1 MLDQLQEDGYAVLE
15 SVIAPDQV
23 AALIE
28 HFEKP
33 IPVAKLYARRNLLFD
48 DRVQE
53 LAASPEI
60 QALVQARLG
69 PGAKFVKGIYFDKVP
84 AFNWKVPWHQ
94 DVTITVAEKHETAG
108 FGPWSVKD
116 GVDNVQA
123 PAEVLWN
130 ILTVRL
136 HLDDCGPDNGPVRA
150 IPGTHRLG
158 RIPEA
163 EIDGL
168 ANGEVVCVV
177 PAGGALLMSP
187 LILHAS
193 SPSENPGHRRV
204 VHMEFSAQPLPGNLK
219 WLADEPARMRRS

>member
-1 MLDQLQEDGYAVLE
+1 MIE
-15 SVIAPDQV
+15 SVISPERV
-23 AALIE
+23 ASLID

-48 DRVQE
+48 SVVRE
-53 LAASPEI
+53 LAGCSEI
-60 QALVQARLG
+60 QAMVYEHLG
-69 PGAKFVKGIYFDKVP
+69 PNAAFVKGIYFDKVP

-94 DVTITVAEKHETAG
+94 DVTIVVAEKVEAPG

-123 PAEVLWN
+123 PAEVLEN

-136 HLDDCGPDNGPVRA
+136 HLDDCGSDNGPVRV
-150 IPGTHRLG
+150 IPGTHLLG
-158 RIPEA
+158 RIPE
-163 EIDGL
+163 
-168 ANGEVVCVV
+168 GEMDDLIRSEVECTVR
-177 PAGGALLMSP
+177 AGGALVMSP

-204 VHMEFSAQPLPGNLK
+204 VHLEFSAQPLPGGLR
-219 WLADEPARMRRS
+219 WLLPRDKDPRLQPATQP